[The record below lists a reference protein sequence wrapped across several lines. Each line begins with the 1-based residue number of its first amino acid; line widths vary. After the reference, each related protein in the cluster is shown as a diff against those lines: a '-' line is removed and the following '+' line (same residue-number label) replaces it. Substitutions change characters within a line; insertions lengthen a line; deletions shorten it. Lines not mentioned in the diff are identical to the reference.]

1 MTIQVTDAMV
11 SRFLGWKL
19 PQHFYPDCHIS
30 FDRENASQSPHSWPT
45 GTNLLTA
52 TQARAMLEHVLG
64 VEASGAISSKTAKV
78 DVIFGGEVL
87 ARGVSPADPG
97 QGPIDL
103 GEVTGCQQAPSMIGE
118 NAPDLRPT
126 APVEAATLGE
136 AKAEQQTA
144 HQLSSTSRTGTDTQR
159 LRMTDHT
166 IEAEIVAKGL
176 TAPRVTKARIDELM
190 ARIVYTCDQ
199 RPNGSTTTLVH
210 AFLDGDFYLATG
222 VSACV
227 SVANFDANI
236 GRGIATANAESAA
249 QDKLWEL
256 EGYALRERL
265 ASGCGL

>member
-11 SRFLGWKL
+11 SRFLAWRL
-19 PQHFYPDCHIS
+19 PDDFRPDSYIG
-30 FDRENASQSPHSWPT
+30 FDDQMAAKNGAWPT
-45 GTNLLTA
+45 GTNLFYA
-52 TQARAMLEHVLG
+52 DQARAMLEHVLA
-64 VEASGAISSKTAKV
+64 E
-78 DVIFGGEVL
+78 E
-87 ARGVSPADPG
+87 PG
-97 QGPIDL
+97 QAIDL
-103 GEVTGCQQAPSMIGE
+103 GEVTGT
-118 NAPDLRPT
+118 APDLRPT

-136 AKAEQQTA
+136 SKAEQQTA
-144 HQLSSTSRTGTDTQR
+144 HQLSDTSRTGTDAQH

-166 IEAEIVAKGL
+166 IEAEIVAKCL

-236 GRGIATANAESAA
+236 GRDIATANAESAA

-265 ASGCGL
+265 ASGGGL